1 MNQLRGR
8 RLVAI
13 GLAALLAVTVLPA
26 LSAPVSASAVG
37 GSSGAGTLS
46 SWAYGGE
53 QSRNGTI
60 SSGGATISWNATF
73 ALVVIFNAS
82 NTSNASVQLQEERTE
97 ALALEVT
104 GSSASLSFHAR
115 LRAVEVD
122 TASVNLTRNATVTL
136 GNGSN
141 VSAWGLENASSRS
154 NASLAES
161 VVGTYQGNQSFS
173 AYLNVSGR
181 SQASVGFTP
190 PLGLLPLTVQPGIS
204 WTATALANAS
214 SSWTIGFSWAKHTPL
229 QSGSGTADR
238 SGGWNGTALVTVN
251 GHAGAPESGFDDHV
265 ARTTIGLTLSGAF
278 GLHDGFLL
286 VPQGFDLFNGGT
298 HAYDEDEV
306 TGSAT
311 IFGESLFVTGHHL
324 TVRSVAAARASTR
337 FGVANS
343 SLFTSGGT
351 TGAVGAATVPSVSDA
366 SATVLAQPES
376 PGQARAQAYC
386 LRFACSSPASFPLG
400 LLFVGIASLAAVATA
415 AVLLARRGRR
425 RSGALP
431 APGAGRAAAGPSTIP
446 DGAYGRAPPPTLPN
460 GTGGLPPQGPHGPS
474 P

>member
-1 MNQLRGR
+1 MQQLRGR
-8 RLVAI
+8 QLVAI
-13 GLAALLAVTVLPA
+13 GLAALLAVTVLPVLA
-26 LSAPVSASAVG
+26 APASGSAAG

-60 SSGGATISWNATF
+60 SSGGATLSWNATF
-73 ALVVIFNAS
+73 ALVVIFNAT
-82 NTSNASVQLQEERTE
+82 NTSNTSVQLQEERTE
-97 ALALEVT
+97 ALTLEVT
-104 GSSASLSFHAR
+104 GSSASLSFHAQ
-115 LRAVEVD
+115 LSAIEVD

-141 VSAWGLENASSRS
+141 VSAWGLENASSWS

-190 PLGLLPLTVQPGIS
+190 PLGVLPLTVQPGIS
-204 WTATALANAS
+204 WTAAALANAS
-214 SSWTIGFSWAKHTPL
+214 SSWTIGFTWAKHTPL
-229 QSGSGTADR
+229 RSGSGAANR
-238 SGGWNGTALVTVN
+238 SGGWNGTALVTVS
-251 GHAGAPESGFDDHV
+251 GHAGAAEDGFDDHV
-265 ARTTIGLTLSGAF
+265 GRTTIGLTLSGAF

-298 HAYDEDEV
+298 HAYDGDEV

-324 TVRSVAAARASTR
+324 TVRSVAAARASSR
-337 FGVANS
+337 FGVSNS
-343 SLFTSGGT
+343 SLFTSDGT
-351 TGAVGAATVPSVSDA
+351 TGVVGAATVPSVSDA
-366 SATVLAQPES
+366 TATVLAQPES
-376 PGQARAQAYC
+376 PSQARAQAYC
-386 LRFACSSPASFPLG
+386 LHFACSPSTSFPLG
-400 LLFVGIASLAAVATA
+400 LLLVGIVSLGGVATA
-415 AVLLARRGRR
+415 AVLLARHGRR
-425 RSGALP
+425 RSA
-431 APGAGRAAAGPSTIP
+431 AFRSPGAGGALAPPTIP
-446 DGAYGRAPPPTLPN
+446 DGAYGGAPPPNLPN
-460 GTGGLPPQGPHGPS
+460 GAEGLPPQGPHGPS